1 MRRTKDWIIV
11 SAISLMLGH
20 TSLTFCQS
28 SLAPT
33 YSIQI
38 LHNSDVVAM
47 VRKGMKADAI
57 TDRILRS
64 TCNFD
69 VFPPVLEDLRRR
81 GVPEIVLQLM
91 TVVPNGPPAHILV
104 TEEDKP
110 PTTTVK
116 LPQGLAI
123 TVETIYPV
131 STAKFKAGNSIALV
145 VAQPVYVDGVLV
157 VSRGTVARAKVVKAE
172 SARLLGRG
180 GALSWRLDEIRA
192 VDGTKIP
199 VQLSGKAQ
207 GNDKNLQMAGGVA
220 ATAAVVFPYTA
231 PAAVVWAFQKGDDA
245 VVRGNKRFAAVV
257 GADTEVVGL
266 IPDLDRVFYHT
277 ADSIKTITTPSGS
290 TAPTSFPRLGV
301 RN

>member
-11 SAISLMLGH
+11 SAISLVLGH

-38 LHNSDVVAM
+38 LHNSDVLAM

-69 VFPPVLEDLRRR
+69 IFPPVLEDLRRR
-81 GVPEIVLQLM
+81 GVPELVLQLM
-91 TVVPNGPPAHILV
+91 TVVPNGPPAHVLV
-104 TEEDKP
+104 TAEDKP

-131 STAKFKAGNSIALV
+131 STAKFRVGNTIALV
-145 VAQPVYVDGVLV
+145 VAHPVYVDGVLV
-157 VSRGTVARAKVVKAE
+157 VSRGTVARARIVKAE
-172 SARLLGRG
+172 KAKLLGRG
-180 GALSWRLDEIRA
+180 GALAWSLEEIRA

-199 VQLSGKAQ
+199 VQLAGKAQ
-207 GNDKNLQMAGGVA
+207 GNDKGLEMAGGVA

-231 PAAVVWAFQKGDDA
+231 PVSVVWAFQKGDDA

-257 GADTEVVGL
+257 RAETEVVGW
-266 IPDLDRVFYHT
+266 IPDLDRVFYHS
-277 ADSIKTITTPSGS
+277 ADSIKTLTTPSS
-290 TAPTSFPRLGV
+290 TAPTSFPRLGI

>member
-172 SARLLGRG
+172 GARLLGRG

>member
-28 SLAPT
+28 SLAPS

-172 SARLLGRG
+172 GARLLGRG

-266 IPDLDRVFYHT
+266 IPDLDRVFYHS

-290 TAPTSFPRLGV
+290 AAPTSFPRLGV

>member
-11 SAISLMLGH
+11 SAISLVLGH

-38 LHNSDVVAM
+38 LHNSDVLAM

-69 VFPPVLEDLRRR
+69 VFPPVLEDLKRR
-81 GVPEIVLQLM
+81 GVPEVVLQLM
-91 TVVPNGPPAHILV
+91 TVVPNGPPAHVLV
-104 TEEDKP
+104 TGEDKP

-116 LPQGLAI
+116 LPQGLTI
-123 TVETIYPV
+123 MVETIYPV

-172 SARLLGRG
+172 GARLLGRG

-231 PAAVVWAFQKGDDA
+231 PAGIVWAFQRGDDA

-257 GADTEVVGL
+257 GAETEVVGL
-266 IPDLDRVFYHT
+266 IPDLDRVFYHS
-277 ADSIKTITTPSGS
+277 ADSIKAITTPSGS
-290 TAPTSFPRLGV
+290 TAPASFPRLGV